1 MLHIPAAAETVDRI
15 VAEVNGEI
23 ILYSELRERVFQM
36 RAMGA
41 LENMDVKESEALV
54 LESIIDE
61 KLIIQVGKEDE
72 LVVTERELDQ
82 TVDGFRKRSNMSEQ
96 EFEKALESE
105 GLTIERYRKM
115 LEEQLLARKVISRE
129 VRSQVQLTE
138 NDIIEYYEKHI
149 DEFKTT
155 PVIQV
160 RHIILLVERK
170 QTGQYAANA
179 LEKIA
184 RIRKEILEG
193 LDFAEAAK
201 MYSEGPSAPDGGDLG
216 KVMPGSMVK
225 PFEEAAFALKPG
237 EISDIVRT
245 KFGFHLI
252 KVETKKESKK
262 VPLEEV
268 KPEIEQKIFQ
278 KIVAEVREEWLKRI
292 KRQAFIDIKMQVN

>member
-1 MLHIPAAAETVDRI
+1 MPAGAETVDRI

-23 ILYSELRERVFQM
+23 ILYSELLERVFQM
-36 RAMGA
+36 RSLGS
-41 LENMDVKESEALV
+41 LENLDKKESEALV

-82 TVDGFRKRSNMSEQ
+82 TVDGFKKRSNLSDQ
-96 EFEKALESE
+96 EFEKALERE
-105 GLTIERYRKM
+105 GLTMERYRKM

-138 NDIIEYYEKHI
+138 NDIIEYYEEHI
-149 DEFKTT
+149 DEFSTT

-170 QTGQYAANA
+170 ETGQYAADA

-184 RIRKEILEG
+184 RIRQEILEEG

-201 MYSEGPSAPDGGDLG
+201 KYSEGPSAPDGGDLG
-216 KVMPGSMVK
+216 EVMPGSMVK
-225 PFEEAAFALKPG
+225 PFEEAAFALEPG
-237 EISDIVRT
+237 EVSDIVRT
-245 KFGFHLI
+245 RFGFHLI

-262 VPLEEV
+262 LPLEEV
-268 KPEIEQKIFQ
+268 KSEIEKRIYQ
-278 KIVAEVREEWLKRI
+278 KIVSEVREEWIKRI
-292 KRQAFIDIKMQVN
+292 KKQAFIDIKMKVN

>member
-1 MLHIPAAAETVDRI
+1 MVDRI

-36 RAMGA
+36 RSLGA
-41 LENMDVKESEALV
+41 LENLDLKESEALV
-54 LESIIDE
+54 LENIIDE
-61 KLIIQVGKEDE
+61 KLIIQVGKEEE
-72 LVVTERELDQ
+72 LVVTERELDK
-82 TVDGFRKRSNMSEQ
+82 TVDGFKKRSNLSDQ
-96 EFEKALESE
+96 EFEKALERE
-105 GLTIERYRKM
+105 GLTMERYRKM

-138 NDIIEYYEKHI
+138 NDIIEYYEEHI

-160 RHIILLVERK
+160 RHIILLVERTE
-170 QTGQYAANA
+170 TGQYAANA

-201 MYSEGPSAPDGGDLG
+201 KYSEGPSAPDGGDLG
-216 KVMPGSMVK
+216 EVMPGSMVK
-225 PFEEAAFALKPG
+225 SFEEAAFALKPG
-237 EISDIVRT
+237 EISNIVRT

-252 KVETKKESKK
+252 KVETKKESRKL
-262 VPLEEV
+262 PLEEV
-268 KPEIEQKIFQ
+268 KPEIEKKIYQ
-278 KIVAEVREEWLKRI
+278 KIVAEVREEWIKRI
-292 KRQAFIDIKMQVN
+292 KSQAFIDIKMQVN